1 MTSSAKGGPGH
12 GYRPPAE
19 AVDAM
24 VSALK
29 EAERPPPGGD
39 TSGALAQSAY
49 ERLQFDFPAL
59 PPAESQ
65 ALARAC
71 IEAGGAS
78 GAPGL
83 PSGMVV
89 TATLLEGAGW
99 LAQQEGRQHEGTAAG
114 RGEGGGAGGGRGWE
128 EGGSGRRQVVQA
140 WESCPMQVVMGAAGL
155 CGAVNLLKAPLEEAL
170 DNLAS
175 LHIQRIAGIGL
186 GQYDDAGAG
195 TSPPM
200 PAAEVDA
207 AVMDD
212 DDTPYEDF
220 LATGAGA
227 PGLPAAVP
235 SPEAPEI
242 YTSGAEAFTHKLQAL
257 VDHISFPMVSLSQT
271 WEDLRLGAHII
282 EALALLVEHPQADA
296 LEDVAS
302 RLSDLLA
309 QAAAADPARMAFI
322 EQALERLS
330 APGSPSK
337 TGLRGRVKLYLLRAG
352 LIGAKGQG
360 RRSGRTVF
368 WRAVQGQ
375 LPFLVDLLR
384 DLQNFRDAADTS
396 DAAEHVEAE
405 AARGAWAQDLLH
417 VCNLLEFHA
426 LEAPGGH
433 SVGRDLLQSGA
444 LKSLTLLFGAEGAN
458 PRAEPLR
465 RALLFACASG
475 VPFRGQTGQVDLAA
489 WCARVPS
496 FRRALEEPAFLVGKG
511 SGGCE
516 VHGAVWFEMLG
527 REPLDGSP
535 RPLVQL
541 LGDGARAARE
551 PPGEYA
557 LLWAALC
564 LLQCTQRAA
573 AGHRFWGNGLHEELL
588 RARDAARALPA
599 PEETDT
605 SDTEEKRRHL
615 RAQCLLALKDLV
627 GLALPGKSD

>member
-1 MTSSAKGGPGH
+1 
-12 GYRPPAE
+12 
-19 AVDAM
+19 
-24 VSALK
+24 
-29 EAERPPPGGD
+29 
-39 TSGALAQSAY
+39 
-49 ERLQFDFPAL
+49 
-59 PPAESQ
+59 
-65 ALARAC
+65 
-71 IEAGGAS
+71 
-78 GAPGL
+78 
-83 PSGMVV
+83 
-89 TATLLEGAGW
+89 
-99 LAQQEGRQHEGTAAG
+99 
-114 RGEGGGAGGGRGWE
+114 
-128 EGGSGRRQVVQA
+128 
-140 WESCPMQVVMGAAGL
+140 MQVVMGAAGL
-155 CGAVNLLKAPLEEAL
+155 CGAVGLLKAPLEEAL
-170 DNLAS
+170 DSLAS
-175 LHIQRIAGIGL
+175 LHIQRTAGIRPGDQ
-186 GQYDDAGAG
+186 GQNGDAGAG
-195 TSPPM
+195 ISPPV

-220 LATGAGA
+220 LAAGSGA
-227 PGLPAAVP
+227 PGLPAVVP
-235 SPEAPEI
+235 SPEAPEV

-257 VDHISFPMVSLSQT
+257 VDHISFPTVSLSQT
-271 WEDLRLGAHII
+271 WEDLRLGVHIV
-282 EALALLVEHPQADA
+282 EALVLLVEHPQAAA

-322 EQALERLS
+322 EQALQRLS
-330 APGSPSK
+330 APGPPGN
-337 TGLRGRVKLYLLRAG
+337 TGLRGRVKLSLLRAG

-384 DLQNFRDAADTS
+384 DLQNFRDAADTT

-405 AARGAWAQDLLH
+405 AVRGGWAQDLLH
-417 VCNLLEFHA
+417 VCSLLEFHA

-444 LKSLTLLFGAEGAN
+444 LKSLALLFGAEGAN

-475 VPFRGQTGQVDLAA
+475 VPFRGQAGQVDLAA

-516 VHGAVWFEMLG
+516 VHGAVWFELLG
-527 REPLDGSP
+527 QEPLDGSP
-535 RPLVQL
+535 RPLAQL
-541 LGDGARAARE
+541 LGGGARAARE

-557 LLWAALC
+557 QLWTALC

-573 AGHRFWGNGLHEELL
+573 AGRRFWGNGLHEELL

-599 PEETDT
+599 PEETGT
-605 SDTEEKRRHL
+605 SDAEEKRRHL